1 MAYEIGR
8 PAYSDTRFALVEKF
22 GDPPEI
28 KKQTVQNRMGATF
41 VGERLRWVSGEM
53 ELVLEE
59 YGTEID
65 KFLVTVE
72 DAKGLAEYSRKAHQ
86 QPDI

>member
-1 MAYEIGR
+1 
-8 PAYSDTRFALVEKF
+8 
-22 GDPPEI
+22 
-28 KKQTVQNRMGATF
+28 MGATF